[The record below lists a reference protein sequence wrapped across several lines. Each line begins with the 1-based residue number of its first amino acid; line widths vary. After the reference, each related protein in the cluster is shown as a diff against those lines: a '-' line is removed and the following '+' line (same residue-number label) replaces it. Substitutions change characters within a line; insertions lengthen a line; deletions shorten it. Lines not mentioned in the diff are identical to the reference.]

1 MAALPCRPTW
11 VNCKLTIRRH
21 WSFCKKSQRKT
32 WLAGGLTGVEMHGKG
47 ASIVGADFSSH
58 WVKQS
63 ANTDRES
70 LGDLGPAFV
79 SDRIVLGHIEASQV
93 LVDLQKIDRKSM
105 VSGGL
110 NDPET
115 NAKQCTGKGSSRI
128 VVLRSLGVGIL
139 PLASQR
145 WLRPPCRQFCCLEG

>member
-1 MAALPCRPTW
+1 
-11 VNCKLTIRRH
+11 
-21 WSFCKKSQRKT
+21 
-32 WLAGGLTGVEMHGKG
+32 MHGKYV
-47 ASIVGADFSSH
+47 SIVGAHFGSH
-58 WVKQS
+58 WAKRG
-63 ANTDRES
+63 ADADRKS
-70 LGDLGPAFV
+70 LGKFGPAFV
-79 SDRIVLGHIEASQV
+79 SDLIVFGHIEASQV
-93 LVDLQKIDRKSM
+93 LVDLPKIDRKSM
-105 VSGGL
+105 VSGGANWGQNARKMRSKDRCRKKWLAGEL